1 MVLCFRS
8 SLKFVAKLVSSTDF
22 RQAKEKG
29 EPGMHATKT
38 FTRRDALRQLALA
51 MALAPIGALRQARAG
66 DAASLPLLS
75 VDAPEAKAVKYVE
88 NARQAQDKVPD
99 SSCANC
105 GLYQGASGSTQGPCQ
120 LFPGKAVTAAGWCA
134 SWAPQM

>member
-1 MVLCFRS
+1 MTEVRTL
-8 SLKFVAKLVSSTDF
+8 
-22 RQAKEKG
+22 
-29 EPGMHATKT
+29 
-38 FTRRDALRQLALA
+38 TRRSALKRLALGV
-51 MALAPIGALRQARAG
+51 ALAPIAAASWRQAAAA

-88 NARQAQDKVPD
+88 NAQQAKDRVPD

-120 LFPGKAVTAAGWCA
+120 LFPGNAVTAAGWCS
-134 SWAPQM
+134 SWAAQM